1 MPSLFP
7 GGFKELKERLPAWA
21 SIERKVEVM
30 VGAQRLVEEIE
41 VSAHTRARAPRTSL
55 PPLCAASDRVLDLGC
70 PPNLA

>member
-1 MPSLFP
+1 VPSLFP

-41 VSAHTRARAPRTSL
+41 VSAYTRAAPRSSL
-55 PPLCAASDRVLDLGC
+55 PPLCAAFDCVLDLGC

>member
-1 MPSLFP
+1 VPSLFP

-41 VSAHTRARAPRTSL
+41 VSAYTRAAPRSSP
-55 PPLCAASDRVLDLGC
+55 PPLCAASDCVLDLGC